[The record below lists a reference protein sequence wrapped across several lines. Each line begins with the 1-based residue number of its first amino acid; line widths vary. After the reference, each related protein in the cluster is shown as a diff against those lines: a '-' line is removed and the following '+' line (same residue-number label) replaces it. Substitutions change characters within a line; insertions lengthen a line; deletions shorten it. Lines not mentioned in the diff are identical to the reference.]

1 MLRSDLCKLDMCKT
15 ALLAT
20 VSLIGLL
27 PFTAQAAQDASDEL
41 RLVVPPWPGVTV
53 KSEIIAQ
60 LAKPLGYQV
69 KALEVSSTVGYQT
82 LQSGE
87 SDAFLAGWLPSQQ
100 QSYDAAMEAGS
111 IVDLGNNVTGARM
124 GFAVPGYVH
133 EAGVTNAEQL
143 TDPEIRERFG
153 AEIYSIESGSTV
165 SEHLHGAVEADTYG
179 LSQWKLRES
188 STPGMLAEVDAAKRE
203 QRWILF
209 YGWTPHWMAPAY
221 DMEILDDPASVFGE
235 NNGQSDV
242 RTIVA
247 HAYHAA
253 NPNMVRLLDQFELT
267 ANEQSEF
274 IRDFGLE
281 NGQLETVARNWLLAN
296 PERIET
302 FLEGVTTRD
311 GEPGLAAVHA
321 SLE

>member
-1 MLRSDLCKLDMCKT
+1 MRRP
-15 ALLAT
+15 ALLTTLAL
-20 VSLIGLL
+20 SGLL
-27 PFTAQAAQDASDEL
+27 PLGAQASQDASDEL

-53 KSEIIAQ
+53 KSEILAQ

-69 KALEVSSTVGYQT
+69 EALEISSTVGYQT

-87 SDAFLAGWLPSQQ
+87 SDVFLAGWLPSQQ
-100 QSYDAAMEAGS
+100 QSYDAAMEAGG

-133 EAGVTNAEQL
+133 EAGITHAEQL
-143 TDPEIRERFG
+143 ADAEVRERFG
-153 AEIYSIESGSTV
+153 GEIYSIESGSTV
-165 SEHLHGAVEADTYG
+165 SDHLHEAVEADTYG
-179 LSQWKLRES
+179 LGSWNLRES

-203 QRWILF
+203 ERWILF

-221 DMEILDDPASVFGE
+221 DMEILDDPEGVFGE

-247 HAYHAA
+247 RDYHAA

-267 ANEQSEF
+267 ADEQSEF
-274 IRDFGLE
+274 IRDYGLE
-281 NGQLETVARNWLLAN
+281 QGDLETVARDWLQAN
-296 PERIET
+296 PERVST
-302 FLEGVTTRD
+302 FLEGVTSRD
-311 GEPGLAAVHA
+311 GEPGLEAVRT

>member
-1 MLRSDLCKLDMCKT
+1 MRSTTLLT
-15 ALLAT
+15 TLALT
-20 VSLIGLL
+20 GLL
-27 PFTAQAAQDASDEL
+27 PLTTQAAQDASDEL
-41 RLVVPPWPGVTV
+41 RLVAPPWPGVTV
-53 KSEIIAQ
+53 KSEILAQ
-60 LAKPLGYQV
+60 LAEPLGYRV
-69 KALEVSSTVGYQT
+69 EALEVSSTVGYQT
-82 LQSGE
+82 LQSGD

-100 QSYDAAMEAGS
+100 QSFDAAMEAGS

-124 GFAVPGYVH
+124 GFAVPGYVY

-143 TDPEIRERFG
+143 ADPEIRERFG

-165 SEHLHGAVEADTYG
+165 SDHLHEAVEANTYG
-179 LSQWKLRES
+179 LNQWNLRES
-188 STPGMLAEVDAAKRE
+188 STPGMLAEVDAAKRD

-247 HAYHAA
+247 RAYHAA
-253 NPNMVRLLDQFELT
+253 NPNMIRLLDQYELS
-267 ANEQSEF
+267 AAEQSEF

-281 NGQLETVARNWLLAN
+281 EGELETVARDWLLAN
-296 PERIET
+296 PERIES
-302 FLEGVTTRD
+302 FLEGVTTRE
-311 GEPGLAAVHA
+311 GKPGIAAVRA

>member
-1 MLRSDLCKLDMCKT
+1 MHRPDIHRT

-20 VSLIGLL
+20 LALTSLL
-27 PFTAQAAQDASDEL
+27 PFTTQAAQDASDEL

-53 KSEIIAQ
+53 KSEILAQIAE
-60 LAKPLGYQV
+60 PLGYQV
-69 KALEVSSTVGYQT
+69 EALEVSSTVGYQT

-100 QSYDAAMEAGS
+100 KSYDASMETDS
-111 IVDLGNNVTGARM
+111 IIDLGNNVTGARM
-124 GFAVPGYVH
+124 GFAVPGYAY

-143 TDPEIRERFG
+143 ADPEIRERFG

-165 SEHLHGAVEADTYG
+165 SDHLHEAAEADTYG
-179 LSQWKLRES
+179 LSQWDLRES
-188 STPGMLAEVDAAKRE
+188 STPSMLAEVDAAKRE

-247 HAYHAA
+247 HAYHSA
-253 NPNMVRLLDQFELT
+253 NPNMIRLLDQYELT
-267 ANEQSEF
+267 AAEQSEF
-274 IRDFGLE
+274 IRDFGLDE
-281 NGQLETVARNWLLAN
+281 GELETVARDWLLAN

-311 GEPGLAAVHA
+311 GEPGLAAVRA